1 MTTSHISATYSHL
14 SKTAATILLAACA
27 TIHPALA
34 EPSGSL
40 PDSLSVDLH
49 EIDVTALKSGSN
61 LRSTPMASTT
71 IGTMEID
78 RLNIAT
84 VKGASQLVPNFYVPD
99 YGSRV
104 TSSIYVRGLGARIDQ
119 PAVGLNVDNVAFLN
133 KDNYDFDLP
142 DISKIEI
149 LRGPQST
156 MYGRNT
162 MAGVVNIYTL
172 SPKHFQ
178 GWKLAASFAA
188 PFQTKLSAGYYS
200 MLSPQLGMSI
210 NALYTHTTGDH
221 RNTYNNSRIGSEN
234 AGTLRWKTVWDP
246 RSNFTLENTAALQ
259 LNEQNGYPYEYV
271 KTGKISYNDSCYYH
285 RFALT
290 DGLTINWLP
299 SEHVS
304 ITGISSFQ
312 YLKDDL
318 TLDNDF
324 LPDSYFT
331 LSQRRH
337 EWIITQDIIARGNVA
352 GNTYQWLGGLFGFYR
367 SSHTD
372 APVTFLDDGIANLIE
387 ANANKYF
394 PDYPMIWDE
403 RTFPLSC
410 RFDTPMRGAA
420 LYHQSTLNIGNWSL
434 SAGLRLDYERPG
446 ITYDNSC
453 HTSYTIYDLSGG
465 AVPSVY
471 DRCIVNIAD
480 RGHLSKSFT
489 QLLPKFTLTYRLPSG
504 LGNVYANMAKGYK
517 SGGFNTQM
525 FSDVLQQKLMSLVGI
540 AELYDVDEIISYK
553 PEWSWN
559 YEIGAH
565 LNIPDARI
573 NADLAAFWIDCYDQ
587 QLTVFPNGN
596 TTGRMMTNAGHTR
609 SIGFEASVSWRIND
623 RWRWDVAYGMTDAR
637 FRMFDNGIA
646 DYKGNHVPYAPHNT
660 LWTNLRYQ
668 LPLHTGTLK
677 GLECN
682 INTRGIGEIYWDD
695 ANEYRQPFYFVP
707 GASVILRGNPGWEAE
722 AWCTNMTD
730 TDYNVFSFVSI
741 GHRFVQKGQGIRGG
755 ITLRLTID

>member
-1 MTTSHISATYSHL
+1 MTLFTLTLRDFVRVVPAT
-14 SKTAATILLAACA
+14 LLALSVSL
-27 TIHPALA
+27 TVYA

-40 PDSLSVDLH
+40 PDTLAVDLH
-49 EIDVTALKSGSN
+49 EIDVTAVKSGSN
-61 LRSTPMASTT
+61 LRSTPMSSTT
-71 IGTMEID
+71 IGVAEIE
-78 RLNIAT
+78 RLNIVT

-142 DISKIEI
+142 DIEKIEV

-178 GWKLAASFAA
+178 GWKFSASFAV
-188 PFQTKLSAGYYS
+188 PFQTKLSAGYYK
-200 MLSPQLGMSI
+200 MLSPRLGMSI
-210 NALYTHTTGDH
+210 NALYSHTTGDH
-221 RNTYNNSRIGSEN
+221 RNTYNNSTIGSEN
-234 AGTLRWKTVWDP
+234 AGTLRWKTTWDN
-246 RSNFTLENTAALQ
+246 SAGNLKLENTAAIQ
-259 LNEQNGYPYEYV
+259 ANKQNGYPYEFV
-271 KTGKISYNDSCYYH
+271 DTGNISYNDTCFYH

-299 SEHVS
+299 SANVS

-312 YLKDDL
+312 YLKDNL

-331 LSQRRH
+331 LSQKRH
-337 EWIITQDIIARGNVA
+337 EWIATQDVIVRGNVA
-352 GNTYQWLGGLFGFYR
+352 DNTYQWLGGVFGFYR
-367 SSHTD
+367 KSHTD
-372 APVTFLDDGIANLIE
+372 APVTFLDDGITRLIE

-394 PDYPMIWDE
+394 PSYPMIWDE

-410 RFDTPMRGAA
+410 SFDTPMRGVAI
-420 LYHQSTLNIGNWSL
+420 YHQSTLNLHNWTL
-434 SAGLRLDYERPG
+434 SAGLRLDYEHPD
-446 ITYDNSC
+446 ISYDNNC
-453 HTSYTIYDLSGG
+453 HTSYTIYDLSSSQH
-465 AVPSVY
+465 PSVY
-471 DRCIVNIAD
+471 DRCTVNIAD

-489 QLLPKFTLTYRLPSG
+489 QLLPKFAFTYRLPSG
-504 LGNVYANMAKGYK
+504 YGNVYANVAKGYK
-517 SGGFNTQM
+517 AGGFNTQM
-525 FSDVLQQKLMSLVGI
+525 FSDVLQQKLMSLVGL
-540 AELYDVDEIISYK
+540 AELYEVDEIISYK

-565 LNIPDARI
+565 LNIPQARLS
-573 NADLAAFWIDCYDQ
+573 ADLAAFWIDCYDQ

-609 SIGFEASVSWRIND
+609 SIGFEASLSWHIND
-623 RWRWDVAYGMTDAR
+623 QWHCNLSYGMTDAK
-637 FRMFDNGIA
+637 FREFYNGIT
-646 DYKGNHVPYAPHNT
+646 DYKGKHVPYAPCNT
-660 LWTNLRYQ
+660 LWANLRYR
-668 LPLHTGTLK
+668 LPLHNK
-677 GLECN
+677 SINSLEANVNC
-682 INTRGIGEIYWDD
+682 RGIGRIYWDD
-695 ANEYRQPFYFVP
+695 ANDYSQPFYLIP
-707 GASVILRGNPGWEAE
+707 GVSLILRGNRLWEAE
-722 AWCTNMTD
+722 AWCTNVSD
-730 TDYNVFSFVSI
+730 TGYDVFSFVSI

-755 ITLRLTID
+755 LTLRLSIGD

>member
-1 MTTSHISATYSHL
+1 MRKLNIQRSTFHSTRLIAVSSLLTIPL
-14 SKTAATILLAACA
+14 SLCIAA
-27 TIHPALA
+27 
-34 EPSGSL
+34 PSGSL
-40 PDSLSVDLH
+40 PDTLTVDLH

-61 LRSTPMASTT
+61 LRSAPVAATT
-71 IGTMEID
+71 ISISEIE

-84 VKGASQLVPNFYVPD
+84 VKEASRVVPNFYVPD
-99 YGSRV
+99 YGSRI

-142 DISKIEI
+142 DISSIEV

-156 MYGRNT
+156 LYGRNT
-162 MAGVVNIYTL
+162 MAGVVNIHTL
-172 SPKHFQ
+172 SPINFQ
-178 GWKLAASFAA
+178 GWKLAASFAL
-188 PFQTKLSAGYYS
+188 PFQTRLSAGCYA
-200 MLSPQLGMSI
+200 MLTPQVGMSL

-221 RNTYNNSRIGSEN
+221 RNSYNNSRIGTEN
-234 AGTLRWKTVWDP
+234 AGTLRWKTVWKPKDE
-246 RSNFTLENTAALQ
+246 FTLENTAAFQ
-259 LNEQNGYPYEYV
+259 FNEQNGYPYEYV
-271 KTGKISYNDSCYYH
+271 GTGQISYNDSCYYH

-290 DGLTINWLP
+290 DGLTFNWLP
-299 SEHVS
+299 TKHIS

-324 LPDSYFT
+324 LPVSYFT

-337 EWIITQDIIARGNVA
+337 EWIVTQDILARGNVSD
-352 GNTYQWLGGLFGFYR
+352 NTYQWLAGIFGFYR

-372 APVTFLDDGIANLIE
+372 APVTFLDEGISSLIE
-387 ANANKYF
+387 ENANKYF
-394 PDYPMIWDE
+394 PTYPMIWDE

-420 LYHQSTLNIGNWSL
+420 IYHQSTLNLGPWSV
-434 SAGLRLDYERPG
+434 AVGLRVDYEHPS

-453 HTSYTIYDLSGG
+453 HTSYTIFDLSVTGH
-465 AVPSVY
+465 PSVY
-471 DRCIVNIAD
+471 DHQDVNISE

-489 QLLPKFTLTYRLPSG
+489 QLLPKFTLTYRLPSKR
-504 LGNVYANMAKGYK
+504 GNIYANVAKGYK
-517 SGGFNTQM
+517 AGGFNTQM

-540 AELYDVDEIISYK
+540 AELYAVDEIISYK

-559 YEIGAH
+559 YEIGTH
-565 LNIPDARI
+565 LDIPEARMS
-573 NADLAAFWIDCYDQ
+573 ADIAAFWIDCYDQ

-609 SIGFEASVSWRIND
+609 SIGFEAALSWRIDNH
-623 RWRWDVAYGMTDAR
+623 WRWDISYGMTRSR
-637 FRMFDNGIA
+637 FREFDNGIA
-646 DYKGNHVPYAPHNT
+646 DLKGKHVPYAPANT
-660 LWTNLRYQ
+660 LWTNIRYQ
-668 LPLHTGTLK
+668 LPLQTDGLK
-677 GLECN
+677 SLECN

-695 ANEYRQPFYFVP
+695 ANEFRQPFYLLP
-707 GASVILRGNPGWEAE
+707 GASVILRGNHGWEAE
-722 AWCTNMTD
+722 AWCTNLTD
-730 TDYNVFSFVSI
+730 TRYDVFSFVSI